1 MRKLT
6 LNGFHTLASISH
18 RLCTKH
24 VDINKFHNLV
34 ITGSNRFYSV
44 DPYQVPKEFTA
55 FIKWHFER
63 HETVPYTKRTRFIP
77 LPLAFEKIEG
87 QVPFEEFKQKFEG
100 KFMPQTHPNSVR
112 TRKILNNVLDRLKRE
127 RKKMRSTNCSS
138 EYSILRRIW
147 LRLIGKLPPSMS
159 HLDGLNWEILIVNFP
174 LMVGQCFPGGK
185 IVLST
190 AMIENFSKDSV
201 IATFIAHEVAHIVA
215 RHPAELITK
224 SVWIYSVHHMLE
236 KFVAIDYKKRVLP
249 LVARLPFNRR
259 FEYEADYIGLL
270 LMAAAG
276 YNPEVAGTYSL
287 GGDGEDR
294 RL

>member
-1 MRKLT
+1 
-6 LNGFHTLASISH
+6 
-18 RLCTKH
+18 
-24 VDINKFHNLV
+24 
-34 ITGSNRFYSV
+34 V

-63 HETVPYTKRTRFIP
+63 HETVPCTKRTRFIP

-112 TRKILNNVLDRLKRE
+112 TRKILNNVLDGLKRE

-201 IATFIAHEVAHIVA
+201 IATFIAHEVFVDFGLSNSFLKFYYIV
-215 RHPAELITK
+215 LNCG
-224 SVWIYSVHHMLE
+224 S
-236 KFVAIDYKKRVLP
+236 
-249 LVARLPFNRR
+249 NRS
-259 FEYEADYIGLL
+259 YIVNLDI
-270 LMAAAG
+270 A
-276 YNPEVAGTYSL
+276 VKC
-287 GGDGEDR
+287 R
-294 RL
+294 